1 MFKRLSL
8 TMQTPQMTKT
18 MYKLQRPG
26 GWGGEREG
34 GCTSTKVPIVIY
46 ILVDILNITND
57 AIIYASE
64 AVVVWH

>member
-1 MFKRLSL
+1 
-8 TMQTPQMTKT
+8 MQTPQMTKT

-34 GCTSTKVPIVIY
+34 GCTSTNVVTIVIY
-46 ILVDILNITND
+46 TLNHMLVDTND
-57 AIIYASE
+57 DIIYASE